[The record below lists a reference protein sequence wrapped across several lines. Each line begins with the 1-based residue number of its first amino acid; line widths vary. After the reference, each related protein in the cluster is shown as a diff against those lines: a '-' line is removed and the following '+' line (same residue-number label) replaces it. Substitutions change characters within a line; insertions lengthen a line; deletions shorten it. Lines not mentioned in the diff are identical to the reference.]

1 MIGGGEDNDHFVKSR
16 KIYNYV
22 KHLNE
27 QGRVVPIIGICLGM
41 QYIMMF
47 ESIDGSAS
55 MEFHM
60 SWNENRDLD
69 FMENPKSTALFQHYS
84 WPDLKLMAT

>member
-1 MIGGGEDNDHFVKSR
+1 MMIGGGEDNDHFVKSR

-27 QGRVVPIIGICLGM
+27 QGRVIPIMGICLGM
-41 QYIMMF
+41 QYMMMF

-60 SWNENRDLD
+60 SWNETGTSISWKTPNQRL
-69 FMENPKSTALFQHYS
+69 YS
-84 WPDLKLMAT
+84 NTTHGQILN